1 MVLKI
6 RFRFFTEFRTN
17 LQKTSIQGESF
28 WRISRFVWLSQKKWF
43 GVRQTNFTFLSLLSK
58 LNCTEDSIQDFGR
71 FQNKFIGNSSM
82 ERNFLESFKA
92 CFAFQKNGFVFVEQ
106 IQHFEALYQYS
117 ITQKIRIMLL
127 ADFKTSL
134 QKTPI

>member
-17 LQKTSIQGESF
+17 SQKTSVQGERF
-28 WRISRFVWLSQKKWF
+28 WRISRFAWLSQKKWF
-43 GVRQTNFTFLSLLSK
+43 GVRQTSFTLSLLPT
-58 LNCTEDSIQDFGR
+58 LNRTEDSIQDFGR
-71 FQNKFIGNSSM
+71 FQNEFIGNSSM

-92 CFAFQKNGFVFVEQ
+92 CLAFQKNGFVFVEQ

-117 ITQKIRIMLL
+117 ITQKIRITLL